1 MQQRTVKRTAI
12 AQTTDNSNTY
22 GIGTSQFLFF
32 FPIPLVLQYRR
43 EEKSM
48 MDFIKWFAALMHKD
62 MQDYRMDKNTDI
74 SIYRKIRKKWKENG
88 GTPK

>member
-1 MQQRTVKRTAI
+1 
-12 AQTTDNSNTY
+12 
-22 GIGTSQFLFF
+22 
-32 FPIPLVLQYRR
+32 
-43 EEKSM
+43 